1 MPKKHKRTANRRR
14 NRRLVVCL
22 SDMHGGHKLGLCN
35 PETVLHDEDHERNV
49 TEYNPPLTAVQRYL
63 WKLYIEHVEQVA
75 DLADGD
81 DIVVIHNGDLT
92 QGTKY
97 PDHLVSSR
105 QEDQQEIAFCN
116 LLPLV
121 SLPNVSTIRII
132 IGTAAHNMGEGSAE
146 IAVTRRLQA
155 RYRKR
160 NIAVLHHGL
169 FDVDG
174 VTFDVAHH
182 GPFPGSRKWLEGNVA
197 RYYLWDY
204 MMTELLAGRTP
215 ARILYRAHYHTW
227 IPPET
232 LRMEADGDE
241 HISELALSPSYC
253 GLGDHGRQ
261 ATRSTHGQT
270 HGLTVREIVD
280 GQAVARHTFK
290 RSLDVRTKEIL

>member
-1 MPKKHKRTANRRR
+1 MLKRLAKAANRRR
-14 NRRLVVCL
+14 DRRIVVCL

-35 PETVLHDEDHERNV
+35 PETVLHDEAEDGEIVPYR
-49 TEYNPPLTAVQRYL
+49 PSLTAVQRYL
-63 WKLYIEHVEQVA
+63 WNLYIGHVEQVA
-75 DLADGD
+75 ALADGD

-92 QGTKY
+92 QGIKY
-97 PDHLVSSR
+97 RDHLVSSR
-105 QEDQQEIAFCN
+105 QDDQKEIAFCN
-116 LLPLV
+116 LQPLI
-121 SLPNVSTIRII
+121 SLRNVSTVRII

-155 RYRKR
+155 RYPKR

-197 RYYLWDY
+197 RYYLRDY
-204 MMTELLAGRTP
+204 MMTELLAGRIP

-232 LRMEADGDE
+232 LRMENNGDE
-241 HISELALSPSYC
+241 YVSELELSPSYC

-261 ATRSTHGQT
+261 ASRSTHRQT

-280 GQAVARHTFK
+280 GRAVARHTFK
-290 RSLDVRTKEIL
+290 KSLDVRTKEIL